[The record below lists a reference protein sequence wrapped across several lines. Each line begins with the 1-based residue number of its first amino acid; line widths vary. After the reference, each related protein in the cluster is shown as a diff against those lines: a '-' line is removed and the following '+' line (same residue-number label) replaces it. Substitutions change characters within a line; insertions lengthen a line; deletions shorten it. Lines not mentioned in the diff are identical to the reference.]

1 MNRVFSLA
9 LTLSTGLVIAGCTG
23 TNIAVTVLLIVTVL
37 VGWAFWIGYQAGPAD
52 APAPPVTSAA
62 TETGPAEEVAES
74 ASSESLETPA
84 EAEVEEEVEPEEPPT
99 PTSARSEIGNRL
111 AAKGILPP
119 SVAARLK
126 QKSEEESD

>member
-37 VGWAFWIGYQAGPAD
+37 VGWAFWIGHQSGPAD
-52 APAPPVTSAA
+52 ALAPVVTSAA
-62 TETGPAEEVAES
+62 TETAPAREPAEEVAES
-74 ASSESLETPA
+74 ASSEALEA
-84 EAEVEEEVEPEEPPT
+84 QVEVAVEPEEPPT

-126 QKSEEESD
+126 QKSEEEGD